1 MSIAEYFKCSHEIKS
16 LNTIIPPDLRISTT
30 TSCAKLE
37 TPGINFMNLY
47 KFIIE
52 NKPIQIND
60 NATVLNAKIG
70 GFEGQCTVVIV
81 INDKKI
87 NVKIFNNGS
96 LQLSGVD
103 NYKRGILCIQNIFK
117 LCKIAKSPVTR
128 VFNYRTE
135 NINST
140 IKAGYDIDRDKL
152 RSLLLKKKCLVIY
165 DPSHYPGV
173 VFKYFFN
180 IYNDKNGRCKCST
193 PCKNKKA
200 YGYKLNQCRSITIT
214 TFRSGI
220 TIITGARNLEQLLQ
234 AYNYMTQLFINYK
247 KDIQLIKIKL
257 VPTDEL

>member
-152 RSLLLKKKCLVIY
+152 RSLLLKKNVLLFTILVIILVLC
-165 DPSHYPGV
+165 S
-173 VFKYFFN
+173 N
-180 IYNDKNGRCKCST
+180 ISLIY
-193 PCKNKKA
+193 
-200 YGYKLNQCRSITIT
+200 IT
-214 TFRSGI
+214 TKMVV
-220 TIITGARNLEQLLQ
+220 ANAQLHV
-234 AYNYMTQLFINYK
+234 
-247 KDIQLIKIKL
+247 KIKKL
-257 VPTDEL
+257 MDTN